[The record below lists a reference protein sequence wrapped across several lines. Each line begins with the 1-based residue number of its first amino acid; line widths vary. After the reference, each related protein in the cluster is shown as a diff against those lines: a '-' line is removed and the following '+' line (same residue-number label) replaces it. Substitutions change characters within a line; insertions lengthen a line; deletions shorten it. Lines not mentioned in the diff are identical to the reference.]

1 MPPKK
6 QTKPIE
12 PTDRITRASHTATQ
26 PRVPQEER
34 PASPASDV
42 STVVPDSSPGTS
54 VWSIQDSIS
63 EQEFFDNIDITS
75 TGELPR
81 LQNLP
86 PAVNRSYSP
95 TEFDNQNLTTNQTV
109 FQSVIMSSHGDDEE
123 HDRMLQEEED
133 QRQRRAREN
142 IPPPMPPIKIP
153 GMSPDVMAMIQMMQ
167 AQQQQAFAAQAAA
180 QKEQNERFQMLF
192 LTERKDREAAERR
205 QERARKEERE
215 QNDANIKH
223 MVDQI
228 AGLTATKPERAR
240 PPTARLPSFDIDKD
254 QKSFPQWKG
263 RWEAYIKANKLHT
276 ISDPEE
282 KKDRLMGDLTSALT
296 DNTLRW
302 ILHRDMP
309 EEDRSDAEKVIQAIE
324 DHIKESTNPVVAVV
338 ELITMKRY
346 PNETADHLN
355 ARINEKLTQ
364 CDTSSITDV
373 RDYLGLIA
381 TIVACEPHLRKRM
394 YLDKINT
401 HAKAALAVKAD
412 EQATVHSKM
421 LPADTPASVNATSTY
436 KRDQTRD
443 RQAQQPQQERPR
455 EDQGSH
461 RGQARGRG
469 RYERLEWGHNRDQ
482 SRGRSESRDQ
492 PQRQSRPESQS
503 GSQKPCYRCGK
514 TNHIPSECWFI
525 DKECLNCHKIGHIA
539 PACRGPKQSQAANGS
554 SNSVEGSLGA
564 VMATTGVQ
572 SLKQKFEQMSRQNQS
587 NATAETLRAGSRTQ
601 ASSRRPPTQSLV
613 NPVVGSVEKDLEI
626 PDLEP
631 LDTIQIRVQF
641 AVENAQPFNMEILPD
656 TGANVTAIDQADAK
670 GMPLESTSMVLRVA
684 DGKTLNTLGS
694 IEAIISR
701 HGIEAAEQIYVVQGL
716 TRPLLS
722 RRMLKAIGMIHP
734 EFPHQDLRQARKEFG
749 AAANTVMPEGPAS
762 IATSNA
768 TLRAPTPAPRAAY
781 CIYKQD
787 LPTPEEKARNVV
799 FVDVGYI
806 GVQAAPHQDL
816 RQARKEF
823 GAVANTVMP
832 GGPASIATLNA
843 TLRAP
848 TPAPRAT
855 SRSTSLSTT
864 PKPPSNS
871 PLKPQEWLESDHGPE
886 FDTLYSEFGDIFSGN
901 CKPMNSEPY
910 RMELTEDAVPVKFKV
925 RFKRIASQNQI
936 GKKASPPHA
945 NTYKSKK
952 PADLTWPN
960 NQPVTPRKRGP
971 NTPTSTAT
979 PAGSN
984 PPDWRQFQ
992 PKSPESSTDPAYKS
1006 FNSAADR
1013 KKRMEMAPTHTP
1025 TTPTW
1030 DTNSTWRTPPT
1041 QMGTIPHTST
1051 ERPKRTD
1058 AKQVD
1063 YREAR
1068 KYNQQI
1074 RN

>member
-276 ISDPEE
+276 ISEPEE

-469 RYERLEWGHNRDQ
+469 RYERGRGGHSRDQ

-503 GSQKPCYRCGK
+503 GSPKPCYRCGK

-554 SNSVEGSLGA
+554 SNSVEGSRSTGGSLGA
-564 VMATTGVQ
+564 VTATTGVQ

-587 NATAETLRAGSRTQ
+587 NPTAETLRAGSRTQ
-601 ASSRRPPTQSLV
+601 ASSRRSPTQNLV
-613 NPVVGSVEKDLEI
+613 NPVVGSDEKDLEI

-631 LDTIQIRVQF
+631 LDTIQIQVQF
-641 AVENAQPFNMEILPD
+641 AIKNAQPFNMEILPD

-670 GMPLESTSMVLRVA
+670 GMPLKSTSVVLRVA
-684 DGKTLNTLGS
+684 DGKALNTLGS

-749 AAANTVMPEGPAS
+749 AAANTVMPGGPAS

-768 TLRAPTPAPRAAY
+768 TLRAPTPAPRA
-781 CIYKQD
+781 
-787 LPTPEEKARNVV
+787 
-799 FVDVGYI
+799 
-806 GVQAAPHQDL
+806 
-816 RQARKEF
+816 
-823 GAVANTVMP
+823 
-832 GGPASIATLNA
+832 
-843 TLRAP
+843 
-848 TPAPRAT
+848 T
-855 SRSTSLSTT
+855 SRSILLNTT
-864 PKPPSNS
+864 PKPPS
-871 PLKPQEWLESDHGPE
+871 K
-886 FDTLYSEFGDIFSGN
+886 
-901 CKPMNSEPY
+901 
-910 RMELTEDAVPVKFKV
+910 
-925 RFKRIASQNQI
+925 
-936 GKKASPPHA
+936 
-945 NTYKSKK
+945 
-952 PADLTWPN
+952 
-960 NQPVTPRKRGP
+960 
-971 NTPTSTAT
+971 
-979 PAGSN
+979 
-984 PPDWRQFQ
+984 PPDWGQFQ
-992 PKSPESSTDPAYKS
+992 AKSPEYNTDPSYKS

-1013 KKRMEMAPTHTP
+1013 KKRMEMAPTHP
-1025 TTPTW
+1025 NMGYNFYMEDPS
-1030 DTNSTWRTPPT
+1030 DTNRTNPPHIT
-1041 QMGTIPHTST
+1041 NRATK
-1051 ERPKRTD
+1051 ED
-1058 AKQVD
+1058 N
-1063 YREAR
+1063 R
-1068 KYNQQI
+1068 KASGLQ
-1074 RN
+1074 RS